1 MVIMCG
7 INGFGRIGKCTFLQL
22 LDQQEF
28 AVRAINTSMKATS
41 IQKYIN
47 TDSTHGTRNYVVRV
61 VDEDTIQVGSGAT
74 VSSFRTVKLLR
85 SRNPEDLPWR
95 KNGVEIVF
103 ETTGAFLTTK
113 EMARHDVDYGTVRCG
128 AVRCGVAGFS
138 VGRAVG

>member
-22 LDQQEF
+22 LEQQEF

-47 TDSTHGTRNYVVRV
+47 TDSTHGTRNYEVRV
-61 VDEDTIQVGSGAT
+61 IDDDTIQVGAGAT

-85 SRNPEDLPWR
+85 SRKPEDLPWR
-95 KNGVEIVF
+95 QNGVELVF

-113 EMARHDVDYGTVRCG
+113 DMARHDVDYGE
-128 AVRCGVAGFS
+128 
-138 VGRAVG
+138 